1 MKNLT
6 LILPFAIPPAE
17 FLTDFRKSL
26 NMPALSQ
33 LFAGLEQT
41 STHSI
46 DDFSPALPHEYWQAG
61 MHLQAPVNSPAVAW
75 HLMQSAGIPVTEG
88 FWFLLQPIHI
98 HVARDHLVLTDTER
112 LEISQAEAEAFFAIA
127 AEVAA
132 EYGLTLQYGNP
143 QQWFVRADQ
152 WRELRTSTTAAA
164 SGHNIDIWMPRGEG
178 ERQWRQFQNEVQMRW
193 HDHPLNQ
200 EREMRGLRTVNS
212 VWISCGAGQHLPSF
226 QNSVMWSGKYHADQ
240 HPVLQVNTLSSH
252 ALNSDWGMWLDQM
265 QTLDQTLFAP
275 VLAELQSGKWHSV
288 TVLIS
293 DSRKLCSL
301 SCKKVPGWKFWQR
314 GSLEPLF
321 GAAA

>member
-26 NMPALSQ
+26 KMPALSQ

-61 MHLQAPVNSPAVAW
+61 MHLQAPVNSPPVAW

-143 QQWFVRADQ
+143 QQWFVRADK
-152 WRELRTSTTAAA
+152 WCELRTSTTAAA

-178 ERQWRQFQNEVQMRW
+178 ERQWRQFQNEIQMRW

-226 QNSVMWSGKYHADQ
+226 QNSVIWSGKYHADQ

-293 DSRKLCSL
+293 DSRKLCTL
-301 SCKKVPGWKFWQR
+301 TCKKVPGWKFWQR

>member
-17 FLTDFRKSL
+17 FLADFRKSL
-26 NMPALSQ
+26 NMPALSG
-33 LFAGLEQT
+33 LLAGLEL
-41 STHSI
+41 STQQEF

-61 MHLQAPVNSPAVAW
+61 LQAETPANSPPLAW
-75 HLMQSAGIPVTEG
+75 HFMQEARLPVSEG
-88 FWFLLQPIHI
+88 FWFLLQPVHI

-112 LEISQAEAEAFFAIA
+112 LDIRPEESEAFFAIA
-127 AEVAA
+127 TEVAQ
-132 EYGLTLQYGNP
+132 EYGLTLQYGNA

-152 WRELRTSTTAAA
+152 WRELRTCTSAAA
-164 SGHNIDIWMPRGEG
+164 SGHNIDIWMPRGDG

-212 VWISCGAGQHLPSF
+212 VWISCGADRLLPSF
-226 QNSVMWSGKYHADQ
+226 RTSAIWNGNAASDYQDTI
-240 HPVLQVNTLSSH
+240 LIDTLSSH
-252 ALNSDWGMWLDQM
+252 ALNSDWGMWLEQM
-265 QTLDQTLFAP
+265 QTIDQQLFAP
-275 VLAELQSGKWHSV
+275 LLADIRSGKWQTV
-288 TVLIS
+288 TILIS
-293 DSRKLCSL
+293 DSRRLCEL
-301 SCKKVPGWKFWQR
+301 RCRKVPGWKFWQR